1 MIQWAGH
8 NVHLLVCPLLWKG
21 CLRLRKHQGM
31 DSLAARL
38 LSARA
43 AEEEAEEIAFDDQLL
58 EALSE
63 GDTGTASPEVPKIR
77 WLL

>member
-1 MIQWAGH
+1 
-8 NVHLLVCPLLWKG
+8 
-21 CLRLRKHQGM
+21 M